1 MAGRRRLVAGSL
13 LLALALVAQPA
24 SRPLDRIATGPPTA
38 EPFILPPPRIIH
50 LRIRDIPLSEIEPQ
64 PQAPVGSSGAV
75 RDDAVRGGRKR
86 PPAAEEAPGNA
97 ARAKDAQTSP
107 RAKHTV
113 APGESLWTISRG
125 AGMRVLQLAA
135 INHLSPRMV
144 LRPRQ
149 TIVVTAPSTGVAAAR
164 PKSAVARMIAFA
176 SVAPPSTE
184 VSQSPAAPMI
194 SPSYGMVT
202 SRFGWRI
209 HPIFRTPEFHTG
221 LDIANRYGTPVRAAL
236 GGIVRFAGW
245 MAGYGRLIVID
256 HGGGLQTSY
265 SHLSAMLVS
274 LGERVLK
281 GQILGQIGS
290 TGWSTGPHLFF
301 EVRRNGVPVDPIP
314 LLRRSGA
321 LVAGRVR

>member
-1 MAGRRRLVAGSL
+1 MAGRCRLVAGSL

-24 SRPLDRIATGPPTA
+24 PRPLDRTATGPPTA
-38 EPFILPPPRIIH
+38 EPFIIPPPPIIH
-50 LRIRDIPLSEIEPQ
+50 LWIGDIPLSEIEPH
-64 PQAPVGSSGAV
+64 PAAPSGGAW
-75 RDDAVRGGRKR
+75 DDAARGRDKR

-97 ARAKDAQTSP
+97 ARAKDAETST

-113 APGESLWTISRG
+113 APGESLWAISRV

-135 INHLSPRMV
+135 MNRLSPRMV
-144 LRPRQ
+144 LRPGQ
-149 TIVVTAPSTGVAAAR
+149 TIVVTAPNSGVAAAR
-164 PKSAVARMIAFA
+164 PKSAVARVIAFA
-176 SVAPPSTE
+176 SAAPPSTE
-184 VSQSPAAPMI
+184 AFQSSAAPMI
-194 SPSYGMVT
+194 SPSYGTVT

-209 HPIFRTPEFHTG
+209 HPIFGTPEFHTG

-256 HGGGLQTSY
+256 HGGGMQTSY

-274 LGERVLK
+274 LGERVFK

-321 LVAGRVR
+321 LVAGRAH